1 MRYLCSSVT
10 RRRIL
15 IPCWAAPLTA
25 TKRQATACFV
35 NGRTALPAE
44 VADGIPAL
52 AKVVTCTTGTS
63 VAGVPNVVSGGID
76 FKSIDFQKSSKSPLG
91 FAL

>member
-1 MRYLCSSVT
+1 MLVPL
-10 RRRIL
+10 L
-15 IPCWAAPLTA
+15 IAPLVA
-25 TKRQATACFV
+25 SKRQATACFIQ
-35 NGRTALPAE
+35 GRTALPAE

-52 AKVVTCTTGTS
+52 AKVVTCSAGTS